1 MTGMRHQ
8 KRSTSAGKMI
18 VLATGVFD
26 ILHPGHL
33 KFLEESK
40 RKGGRG
46 ARLVVVVA
54 RDETVLDRKG
64 RRPVLPENE
73 RRKLVQALRVV
84 DRAILGHK
92 RLDLLGVL
100 REVKPKIVTVG
111 YDQNQ
116 IKRAVR
122 RAIEK
127 EKLPIRV
134 MQIRKFGPSWLN
146 SSTKIKS
153 RVLRERGRSYS
164 R

>member
-1 MTGMRHQ
+1 M
-8 KRSTSAGKMI
+8 
-18 VLATGVFD
+18 
-26 ILHPGHL
+26 
-33 KFLEESK
+33 
-40 RKGGRG
+40 
-46 ARLVVVVA
+46 VVVVA

-64 RRPVLPENE
+64 RRPVLPEYE

-100 REVKPKIVTVG
+100 REVKPKMVTIG
-111 YDQNQ
+111 YDQSQ
-116 IKRAVR
+116 IR
-122 RAIEK
+122 RSVQRVIDK

-153 RVLRERGRSYS
+153 RVLREHGRSSS